1 MSKQFFFRCTSNP
14 NAPLLTVGT
23 PWEAKDMRDHP
34 DYEEVELNE
43 VGEVLRVVERV
54 DDLAGTIPFNGSRG
68 RK

>member
-14 NAPLLTVGT
+14 NAPLSTMNT
-23 PWEAKDMRDHP
+23 TWEAKEMRDHP

-43 VGEVLRVVERV
+43 VGEVVRVVERA
-54 DDLAGTIPFNGSRG
+54 DDLEGTIPFNGSRG